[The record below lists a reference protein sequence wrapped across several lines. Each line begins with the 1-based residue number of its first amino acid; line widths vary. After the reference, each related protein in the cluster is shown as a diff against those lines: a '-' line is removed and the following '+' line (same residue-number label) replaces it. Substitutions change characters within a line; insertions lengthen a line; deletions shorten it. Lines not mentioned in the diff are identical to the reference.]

1 MKFFFPKVARS
12 SVRFIKVVGKSVKTA
27 LRLAVVESLLPKRTF
42 HVGPP
47 SWESC
52 IIHQTS
58 HTYVSKI
65 HMQKWKENH
74 LKLHKLDYSYIY
86 TSMLEEERNRKKR
99 RKNNKYDI

>member
-1 MKFFFPKVARS
+1 MKFFFPNVARS

-42 HVGPP
+42 QVGPP

-58 HTYVSKI
+58 HTSVKYI
-65 HMQKWKENH
+65 CRNGKENH
-74 LKLHKLDYSYIY
+74 LTLHKLDYSYIY

-99 RKNNKYDI
+99 RRKNNKYDR